1 MAITGKKLKRLLCFY
16 PPYIGAGIK
25 VESISPDWKKTIV
38 SMKVRWYNRNAV
50 GTHFGGSLYSMV
62 DPHFM
67 LMLMNI
73 LGRNYVIWDKT
84 ASIDFAKA
92 SKEKVTATFIITEK
106 IIDKIKQETSN
117 GEKYLPDFSIDI
129 VDPAGDI
136 VAKVNKKLYIRR
148 KKA

>member
-1 MAITGKKLKRLLCFY
+1 MAITGKKLKRLLRIY

-25 VESISPDWKKTIV
+25 VESISPDWRKTIV
-38 SMKVRWYNRNAV
+38 SMKVQWYNRNAV

-73 LGRNYVIWDKT
+73 LGHNYIIWDKS
-84 ASIDFAKA
+84 ASIEFVKA
-92 SKEKVTATFIITEK
+92 SKEKITATFLITEK

-129 VDPAGDI
+129 VDSAGNI